1 MLLFLALL
9 HKYMKNQMVQWYN
22 GTMLILLK
30 SIVM

>member
-22 GTMLILLK
+22 GTMLILLNHL
-30 SIVM
+30 VR